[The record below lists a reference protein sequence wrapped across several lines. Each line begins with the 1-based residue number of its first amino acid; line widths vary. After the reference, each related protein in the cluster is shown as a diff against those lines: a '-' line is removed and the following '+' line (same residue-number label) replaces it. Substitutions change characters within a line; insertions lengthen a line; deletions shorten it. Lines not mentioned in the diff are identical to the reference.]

1 MPPTSA
7 SSMAGGFRQDEASRS
22 SILSMEDV
30 DDGVPFELVKIGDA
44 HVDNRK
50 PNSKVRWRG
59 SSLAAR
65 FAATGRVGR
74 PPGRFCDVDIGGHNT
89 VRTSSTY
96 CT

>member
-1 MPPTSA
+1 
-7 SSMAGGFRQDEASRS
+7 
-22 SILSMEDV
+22 MEDV

-89 VRTSSTY
+89 VRTYVPVVRTY